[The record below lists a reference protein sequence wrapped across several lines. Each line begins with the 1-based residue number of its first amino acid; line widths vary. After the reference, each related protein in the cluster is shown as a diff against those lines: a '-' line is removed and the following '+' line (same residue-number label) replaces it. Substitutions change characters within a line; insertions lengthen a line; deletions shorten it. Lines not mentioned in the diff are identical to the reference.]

1 MPTNHTPRPKSA
13 SRMLSMWFAW
23 FIGLVMA
30 LAAPA
35 HAAVTSGIIG
45 FGTGAASGYPAVT
58 SNYNGLDFISDWSY
72 FAEVDLITGTP
83 GIVTSGDAITA
94 TALDGTAR
102 IMAVNGTDRFSLAQ
116 VRIFAYGDMT
126 SFTFTGYRSGSPA
139 PGAVVNVPRT
149 PEMTTQFVT
158 VSLGALV
165 DVDEVRVSNN
175 GATEPLNF
183 AFDDLAVDPFPPA
196 TPTATGLAPTSGLAA
211 GGASVVITGANFTN
225 VIGSSIVTA
234 VSFGGTPATGFTVDS
249 ATQITAT
256 APAGSGTVNVT
267 VTTAGG
273 TSVTA
278 AANQFTYLPA
288 PTVTSVSPN
297 FGPQA
302 GGTSVVITGTN
313 LSGATAVLFGATT
326 ASHVV
331 NSATQITAIS
341 PAGTGTV
348 DVRVTTTGGTSAISG
363 ADQFS
368 YLATPTI
375 TSIAP
380 TAGPQAGGTAVT
392 ITGTNFIGTTGV
404 NFGASAATGFTVNS
418 ATSITATA
426 PPGTGTVDIRVSNSV
441 GTSPTVAADQF
452 TYVAAPSVTSIS
464 PTAGPTGGG
473 TTVTITGTGFAAA
486 PGTGAVR
493 FGAATATYTI
503 NSNTQIT
510 ATAPAGSAG
519 TVDVTVTTVGGTSA
533 TSAADQ
539 FTYVSAPTVTSISP
553 TSGPTSGGTTVTI
566 TGTNFS
572 GTTAV
577 TFGATAATGFTVN
590 SATQIT
596 ATAPA
601 HAAGTIDV
609 RVTTVGGTSAT
620 SAADQFTYVAAP
632 TVTSVSPT
640 AGPAAGGTSVVITGT
655 NLSGATAVTFGGTA
669 ATGFTVNSAT
679 QITAT
684 APAGSPGTVDVR
696 VTTVGGTSATSAADQ
711 FTYVTAPTVTAISP
725 TAGPAGGGTT
735 VTITGTGF
743 AAAPGTGAVRFGAT
757 TATYTINS
765 NTQITATA
773 PAGAAGTVDVTV
785 TTVGGS
791 SATSAA
797 DRFTY
802 VAAPTLT
809 SISPT
814 AGPTAGGTSLTL
826 TGTNLTGATAVT
838 FGATAASGFTVNSAT
853 SITATAPA
861 GAAGTV
867 DVRVTTP
874 GGTTAT
880 SAGDQFTYVPAP
892 TVTSVSPASG
902 SSIGGTTVTLTG
914 TNFTGATAVTFG
926 GTAAT
931 GFTVNSATQITAT
944 APAGSAGTVD
954 VRVTTTGGTSAT
966 GAAGQFTYVAITVT
980 PATLA
985 GTPKV
990 GVSFSETLTA
1000 SGGATPYT
1008 FAMASGSTLPTGL
1021 SLSSAGVISG
1031 TPTAAGAFSFT
1042 VQATD
1047 SSSISGQ
1054 RTYSG
1059 SVAAATVVLT
1069 PAASTLPAA
1078 RLNTAYAGQTFTA
1091 SGGTAPYTYASSGTL
1106 PTGMTFNASTGVLS
1120 GTPTAAGSFTF
1131 TITATDS
1138 STGTGAPFTSGSTS
1152 YTLVVNSTNAD
1163 LSALALS
1170 SGTLAPGFGAGTLA
1184 YTATVPNTSSTVT
1197 VTATAADAGATI
1209 LVNGAAASTPV
1220 ALNVGSNTVSIEVT
1234 AQDGTTKKTYVV
1246 TVTRE
1251 ARQSASG
1258 SGVDLGIANS
1268 SPTCT
1273 LTAASFTSPSAVAGS
1288 LGPLPAAFTYPQA
1301 AVDFTAKQCAPS
1313 STLTVT
1319 LTFTSPVPANAQ
1331 LMKYDA
1337 TATPKWQPFT
1347 PTISGNQVSYTIVDG
1362 GLRDDDKTVNGEFVD
1377 PVILALPGAPAGAQS
1392 IPTLDR
1398 WGLLL
1403 LSLMAGAAGFMGMAR
1418 RQRTGR

>member
-1 MPTNHTPRPKSA
+1 MPTNHPPRPKSA

-35 HAAVTSGIIG
+35 HAAVDSAIIG
-45 FGTGAASGYPAVT
+45 FGSSATPGAFSDVAPD
-58 SNYNGLDFISDWSY
+58 YNGLRFTGQWSY
-72 FAEVDLITGTP
+72 FAAADLQAGTP
-83 GIVTSGDAITA
+83 GITTSGDAITSA
-94 TALDGTAR
+94 TLDGNA
-102 IMAVNGTDRFSLAQ
+102 IIKAANGTDRFSLAR
-116 VRIFAYGDMT
+116 VRIHAYGSMT
-126 SFTFTGYRSGSPA
+126 QFTLAGYRGGSPVS
-139 PGAVVNVPRT
+139 GAS
-149 PEMTTQFVT
+149 VT
-158 VSLGALV
+158 VTKTFPMTQQFIPIDLSALA
-165 DVDEVRVSNN
+165 DVDEVRVSND
-175 GATEPLNF
+175 ATVGEGGNF

-225 VIGSSIVTA
+225 VIDSPIVTA
-234 VSFGGTPATGFTVDS
+234 VSFGGTPATSFTVDS

-288 PTVTSVSPN
+288 PTVASVSPN

-326 ASHVV
+326 ASYVV
-331 NSATQITAIS
+331 NSATQITATS

-696 VTTVGGTSATSAADQ
+696 VTTTGGTSATGAADQFTYVATPTVTSISPTSGPQAGGTTVVLTGTNLGGATAVTFGATAATGFTVNSATQITATSPAGTGTVDVRITTAGGTSATSAADQ
-711 FTYVTAPTVTAISP
+711 FTYVPAPTV
-725 TAGPAGGGTT
+725 
-735 VTITGTGF
+735 
-743 AAAPGTGAVRFGAT
+743 
-757 TATYTINS
+757 
-765 NTQITATA
+765 
-773 PAGAAGTVDVTV
+773 
-785 TTVGGS
+785 
-791 SATSAA
+791 
-797 DRFTY
+797 
-802 VAAPTLT
+802 T

-814 AGPTAGGTSLTL
+814 SGPQAGGTTVTL
-826 TGTNLTGATAVT
+826 TGTNLSGATAVT
-838 FGATAASGFTVNSAT
+838 FGATAATGFTVNSAT
-853 SITATAPA
+853 QITATSPA
-861 GAAGTV
+861 GTGTV
-867 DVRVTTP
+867 DVRITTA
-874 GGTTAT
+874 GGTSAT
-880 SAGDQFTYVPAP
+880 SAADQFIYVPAP

-1008 FAMASGSTLPTGL
+1008 FAMAGGSTLPTGL
-1021 SLSSAGVISG
+1021 SLSPAGVISG

-1106 PTGMTFNASTGVLS
+1106 PTGMTFNASTGVLG

-1319 LTFTSPVPANAQ
+1319 LTFASPVPANAQ

>member
-72 FAEVDLITGTP
+72 FAEVDLTTGSP

-94 TALDGTAR
+94 TALDGKAR
-102 IMAVNGTDRFSLAQ
+102 IMAVNGTDRFGLAQ

-175 GATEPLNF
+175 GATEPFNF
-183 AFDDLAVDPFPPA
+183 AFDDLAVDVYPPA
-196 TPTATGLAPTSGLAA
+196 TPTATALSPTSGLAA
-211 GGASVVITGANFTN
+211 GGYPVTITGANFTN

-234 VSFGGTPATGFTVDS
+234 VSFGGTPATSFTVNS

-278 AANQFTYLPA
+278 TANQFTYLPA

-302 GGTSVVITGTN
+302 GGTSVTITGTD

-326 ASHVV
+326 ATSYVV
-331 NSATQITAIS
+331 NSATQITATS

-348 DVRVTTTGGTSAISG
+348 DVRVTTAGGTSAISG

-473 TTVTITGTGFAAA
+473 TTVI
-486 PGTGAVR
+486 
-493 FGAATATYTI
+493 
-503 NSNTQIT
+503 
-510 ATAPAGSAG
+510 
-519 TVDVTVTTVGGTSA
+519 
-533 TSAADQ
+533 
-539 FTYVSAPTVTSISP
+539 
-553 TSGPTSGGTTVTI
+553 
-566 TGTNFS
+566 
-572 GTTAV
+572 
-577 TFGATAATGFTVN
+577 
-590 SATQIT
+590 
-596 ATAPA
+596 
-601 HAAGTIDV
+601 
-609 RVTTVGGTSAT
+609 
-620 SAADQFTYVAAP
+620 
-632 TVTSVSPT
+632 
-640 AGPAAGGTSVVITGT
+640 
-655 NLSGATAVTFGGTA
+655 
-669 ATGFTVNSAT
+669 
-679 QITAT
+679 
-684 APAGSPGTVDVR
+684 
-696 VTTVGGTSATSAADQ
+696 
-711 FTYVTAPTVTAISP
+711 
-725 TAGPAGGGTT
+725 
-735 VTITGTGF
+735 ITGTGF

-765 NTQITATA
+765 NTQITATT
-773 PAGAAGTVDVTV
+773 PAGSAGTVDVTV
-785 TTVGGS
+785 STVGGT

-797 DRFTY
+797 DQFTY
-802 VAAPTLT
+802 VPAPTVT
-809 SISPT
+809 SISPTSGPTSGGTTVTITGTNFSGATAVTFGGTAASGFTVNSNTQITATAPAQAAGTIDVRVTTGGGTSATSAADQFTYVSAPTVTSVSPT
-814 AGPTAGGTSLTL
+814 AGPTAGGTSVVI
-826 TGTNLTGATAVT
+826 TGTNLSGATAVT
-838 FGATAASGFTVNSAT
+838 FGATAAPGFTVNSAT
-853 SITATAPA
+853 QITATAPA
-861 GAAGTV
+861 GTGTV
-867 DVRVTTP
+867 DVRITTAGGTSATSAADQFTYVPAPTVTSISPTSGP
-874 GGTTAT
+874 QAGGTTVTLTGTNLGGATAVTFGATAATGFTVNSATQITATAPAGTGTVDVRITTVGGTSAT
-880 SAGDQFTYVPAP
+880 SAADQFTYVPAP

-1008 FAMASGSTLPTGL
+1008 FAMAGGSTLPTGL
-1021 SLSSAGVISG
+1021 SLSPAGVISG

-1106 PTGMTFNASTGVLS
+1106 PTGMTLNASTGVLG

-1131 TITATDS
+1131 NITATDS

-1319 LTFTSPVPANAQ
+1319 LTFASPVPANAQ

>member
-1 MPTNHTPRPKSA
+1 M
-13 SRMLSMWFAW
+13 
-23 FIGLVMA
+23 
-30 LAAPA
+30 
-35 HAAVTSGIIG
+35 
-45 FGTGAASGYPAVT
+45 
-58 SNYNGLDFISDWSY
+58 
-72 FAEVDLITGTP
+72 
-83 GIVTSGDAITA
+83 
-94 TALDGTAR
+94 
-102 IMAVNGTDRFSLAQ
+102 
-116 VRIFAYGDMT
+116 
-126 SFTFTGYRSGSPA
+126 
-139 PGAVVNVPRT
+139 
-149 PEMTTQFVT
+149 
-158 VSLGALV
+158 
-165 DVDEVRVSNN
+165 
-175 GATEPLNF
+175 
-183 AFDDLAVDPFPPA
+183 
-196 TPTATGLAPTSGLAA
+196 
-211 GGASVVITGANFTN
+211 
-225 VIGSSIVTA
+225 
-234 VSFGGTPATGFTVDS
+234 
-249 ATQITAT
+249 
-256 APAGSGTVNVT
+256 
-267 VTTAGG
+267 
-273 TSVTA
+273 
-278 AANQFTYLPA
+278 
-288 PTVTSVSPN
+288 
-297 FGPQA
+297 
-302 GGTSVVITGTN
+302 
-313 LSGATAVLFGATT
+313 
-326 ASHVV
+326 
-331 NSATQITAIS
+331 
-341 PAGTGTV
+341 
-348 DVRVTTTGGTSAISG
+348 
-363 ADQFS
+363 
-368 YLATPTI
+368 
-375 TSIAP
+375 
-380 TAGPQAGGTAVT
+380 
-392 ITGTNFIGTTGV
+392 
-404 NFGASAATGFTVNS
+404 
-418 ATSITATA
+418 
-426 PPGTGTVDIRVSNSV
+426 
-441 GTSPTVAADQF
+441 
-452 TYVAAPSVTSIS
+452 
-464 PTAGPTGGG
+464 
-473 TTVTITGTGFAAA
+473 
-486 PGTGAVR
+486 
-493 FGAATATYTI
+493 
-503 NSNTQIT
+503 
-510 ATAPAGSAG
+510 
-519 TVDVTVTTVGGTSA
+519 
-533 TSAADQ
+533 
-539 FTYVSAPTVTSISP
+539 
-553 TSGPTSGGTTVTI
+553 
-566 TGTNFS
+566 
-572 GTTAV
+572 

-596 ATAPA
+596 ATSP
-601 HAAGTIDV
+601 AGTGTVDV
-609 RVTTVGGTSAT
+609 RITTAGGTSAT
-620 SAADQFTYVAAP
+620 SAADQFTYV
-632 TVTSVSPT
+632 
-640 AGPAAGGTSVVITGT
+640 
-655 NLSGATAVTFGGTA
+655 
-669 ATGFTVNSAT
+669 
-679 QITAT
+679 
-684 APAGSPGTVDVR
+684 
-696 VTTVGGTSATSAADQ
+696 
-711 FTYVTAPTVTAISP
+711 
-725 TAGPAGGGTT
+725 
-735 VTITGTGF
+735 
-743 AAAPGTGAVRFGAT
+743 
-757 TATYTINS
+757 
-765 NTQITATA
+765 
-773 PAGAAGTVDVTV
+773 
-785 TTVGGS
+785 
-791 SATSAA
+791 
-797 DRFTY
+797 
-802 VAAPTLT
+802 
-809 SISPT
+809 
-814 AGPTAGGTSLTL
+814 
-826 TGTNLTGATAVT
+826 
-838 FGATAASGFTVNSAT
+838 
-853 SITATAPA
+853 
-861 GAAGTV
+861 
-867 DVRVTTP
+867 
-874 GGTTAT
+874 
-880 SAGDQFTYVPAP
+880 PAP
-892 TVTSVSPASG
+892 TVTSISPASG

-1021 SLSSAGVISG
+1021 SLSPAGVISG

-1106 PTGMTFNASTGVLS
+1106 PTGMTFNASTGVLG

>member
-72 FAEVDLITGTP
+72 FAEVDLTTGSP

-94 TALDGTAR
+94 TALDGKAR
-102 IMAVNGTDRFSLAQ
+102 IMAVNGTDRFGLAQ

-175 GATEPLNF
+175 GATEPFNF
-183 AFDDLAVDPFPPA
+183 AFDDLAVDVYPPA
-196 TPTATGLAPTSGLAA
+196 TPTATALSPTSGLAA
-211 GGASVVITGANFTN
+211 GGYPVTITGANFTN

-234 VSFGGTPATGFTVDS
+234 VSFGGTPATSFTVNS

-278 AANQFTYLPA
+278 TANQFTYLPA

-302 GGTSVVITGTN
+302 GGTSVTITGTD

-326 ASHVV
+326 ATSYVV
-331 NSATQITAIS
+331 NSATQITATS

-348 DVRVTTTGGTSAISG
+348 DVRVTTAGGTSAISG

-473 TTVTITGTGFAAA
+473 TTVI
-486 PGTGAVR
+486 
-493 FGAATATYTI
+493 
-503 NSNTQIT
+503 
-510 ATAPAGSAG
+510 
-519 TVDVTVTTVGGTSA
+519 
-533 TSAADQ
+533 
-539 FTYVSAPTVTSISP
+539 
-553 TSGPTSGGTTVTI
+553 
-566 TGTNFS
+566 
-572 GTTAV
+572 
-577 TFGATAATGFTVN
+577 
-590 SATQIT
+590 
-596 ATAPA
+596 
-601 HAAGTIDV
+601 
-609 RVTTVGGTSAT
+609 
-620 SAADQFTYVAAP
+620 
-632 TVTSVSPT
+632 
-640 AGPAAGGTSVVITGT
+640 
-655 NLSGATAVTFGGTA
+655 
-669 ATGFTVNSAT
+669 
-679 QITAT
+679 
-684 APAGSPGTVDVR
+684 
-696 VTTVGGTSATSAADQ
+696 
-711 FTYVTAPTVTAISP
+711 
-725 TAGPAGGGTT
+725 
-735 VTITGTGF
+735 ITGTGF

-765 NTQITATA
+765 NTQITATT
-773 PAGAAGTVDVTV
+773 PAGSAGTVDVTV
-785 TTVGGS
+785 STVGGT

-797 DRFTY
+797 DQFTY
-802 VAAPTLT
+802 VPAPTVT
-809 SISPT
+809 SISPTSGPTSGGTTVTITGTNFSGATAVTFGGTAASGFTVNSNTQITATAPAQAAGTIDVRVTTGGGTSATSAADQFTYVSAPTVTSVSPT
-814 AGPTAGGTSLTL
+814 AGPTAGGTSVVI
-826 TGTNLTGATAVT
+826 TGTNLSGATAVT
-838 FGATAASGFTVNSAT
+838 FGATAAPGFTVNSAT
-853 SITATAPA
+853 QITATAPA
-861 GAAGTV
+861 GSPGTV
-867 DVRVTTP
+867 DVRVTTTGGTSATGAADQFTYVP
-874 GGTTAT
+874 APTVTSISPTSGPQAGGTTVTLTGTNLGGATAVTFGATAATGFTVNSATQITATAPAGTGTVDVRITTVGGTSAT
-880 SAGDQFTYVPAP
+880 SAADQFTYVPAP

-1008 FAMASGSTLPTGL
+1008 FAMAGGSTLPTGL
-1021 SLSSAGVISG
+1021 SLSPAGVISG

-1106 PTGMTFNASTGVLS
+1106 PTGMTLNASTGVLG

-1131 TITATDS
+1131 NITATDS

-1319 LTFTSPVPANAQ
+1319 LTFASPVPANAQ

>member
-72 FAEVDLITGTP
+72 FAEVDLTTGSP

-94 TALDGTAR
+94 TALDGKAR

-165 DVDEVRVSNN
+165 DVDEVRVSND
-175 GATEPLNF
+175 GATEPFNF
-183 AFDDLAVDPFPPA
+183 AFDDLAVDVYPPA
-196 TPTATGLAPTSGLAA
+196 APTATALSPTSGLAA
-211 GGASVVITGANFTN
+211 GGYPVTITGANFTN

-234 VSFGGTPATGFTVDS
+234 VSFGGTPATSFTVNS

-278 AANQFTYLPA
+278 TANQFTYLPA

-302 GGTSVVITGTN
+302 GGTSVTITGTD

-326 ASHVV
+326 ATSYVV

-348 DVRVTTTGGTSAISG
+348 DVRVTTVGGTSAISG

-375 TSIAP
+375 TSISH
-380 TAGPQAGGTAVT
+380 TAGPQAGGTAVN

-441 GTSPTVAADQF
+441 GTSPAVAADQF

-473 TTVTITGTGFAAA
+473 TTVI
-486 PGTGAVR
+486 
-493 FGAATATYTI
+493 
-503 NSNTQIT
+503 
-510 ATAPAGSAG
+510 
-519 TVDVTVTTVGGTSA
+519 
-533 TSAADQ
+533 
-539 FTYVSAPTVTSISP
+539 
-553 TSGPTSGGTTVTI
+553 
-566 TGTNFS
+566 
-572 GTTAV
+572 
-577 TFGATAATGFTVN
+577 
-590 SATQIT
+590 
-596 ATAPA
+596 
-601 HAAGTIDV
+601 
-609 RVTTVGGTSAT
+609 
-620 SAADQFTYVAAP
+620 
-632 TVTSVSPT
+632 
-640 AGPAAGGTSVVITGT
+640 
-655 NLSGATAVTFGGTA
+655 
-669 ATGFTVNSAT
+669 
-679 QITAT
+679 
-684 APAGSPGTVDVR
+684 
-696 VTTVGGTSATSAADQ
+696 
-711 FTYVTAPTVTAISP
+711 
-725 TAGPAGGGTT
+725 
-735 VTITGTGF
+735 ITGTGF

-765 NTQITATA
+765 NTQITATT
-773 PAGAAGTVDVTV
+773 PAGSAGTVDVTV
-785 TTVGGS
+785 STVGGT

-797 DRFTY
+797 DQFTY
-802 VAAPTLT
+802 VPAPTVT
-809 SISPT
+809 SISPTSGPTSGGTTVTITGTNFSGATAVTFGGTAASGFTVNSNTQITATAPAQAAGTIDVRVTTGGGTSATSAADQFTYVSAPTVTSVSPT
-814 AGPTAGGTSLTL
+814 AGPTAGGTSVVI
-826 TGTNLTGATAVT
+826 TGTNLSGATAVT
-838 FGATAASGFTVNSAT
+838 FGATAATGFTVNSAT
-853 SITATAPA
+853 QITATAPA
-861 GAAGTV
+861 GSPGTV
-867 DVRVTTP
+867 DVRVTTTGGTSATGAADQFTYVSAP
-874 GGTTAT
+874 TVTSVSPTAGPTAGGTSVVITGTNLSGATAVTFGATAATGFTVNSATQITATAPAGTGTVDVRITTAGGTSATSAADQFTYVPAPTVTSISPTSGPQAGGTTVTLTGTNLSGATAVTFGATAATGFTVNSATQITATAPAGTGTVDVRITTAGGTSAT
-880 SAGDQFTYVPAP
+880 SAADQFTYVPAP

-902 SSIGGTTVTLTG
+902 SSIGGTTITLTG

-990 GVSFSETLTA
+990 GVSFNETLTA

-1021 SLSSAGVISG
+1021 SLSPAGVISG

-1047 SSSISGQ
+1047 NSSISGQ

-1059 SVAAATVVLT
+1059 SVTAATVVLT

-1184 YTATVPNTSSTVT
+1184 YTATVPNSSSTVT

-1251 ARQSASG
+1251 AKQSASG

-1273 LTAASFTSPSAVAGS
+1273 LTAANFTSPSAVAGS
-1288 LGPLPAAFTYPQA
+1288 LGPLPAAFAYPQA

-1377 PVILALPGAPAGAQS
+1377 PVILAVPAPPSAQS

>member
-35 HAAVTSGIIG
+35 HAAVDPGIID
-45 FGTGAASGYPAVT
+45 FGSSAAPGAFSDVAPD
-58 SNYNGLDFISDWSY
+58 YNGLRFTGQWSY
-72 FAEVDLITGTP
+72 FAEVDLQTGSP
-83 GIVTSGDAITA
+83 GITTSGDAITSA
-94 TALDGTAR
+94 TLDGNA
-102 IMAVNGTDRFSLAQ
+102 IIKAANGTDRFSLAR
-116 VRIFAYGDMT
+116 VRIHAYGSMT
-126 SFTFTGYRSGSPA
+126 QFTLAGYRGGSPVS
-139 PGAVVNVPRT
+139 GASVTVT
-149 PEMTTQFVT
+149 KTSSMTEQFVPIDL
-158 VSLGALV
+158 SALA

-175 GATEPLNF
+175 ATVGEGGNF

-196 TPTATGLAPTSGLAA
+196 APTATALSPTSGLAA
-211 GGASVVITGANFTN
+211 GGYPVTIIGTNFTN
-225 VIGSSIVTA
+225 VIDSSIVTA
-234 VSFGGTPATGFTVDS
+234 VSFGGTPATSFTVDS

-288 PTVTSVSPN
+288 PTVASVSPN

-302 GGTSVVITGTN
+302 GGTSVVITGAN

-326 ASHVV
+326 ASYVV

-348 DVRVTTTGGTSAISG
+348 DVRVTTAGGTSAISG

-380 TAGPQAGGTAVT
+380 TAGPQTGGTAVT

-473 TTVTITGTGFAAA
+473 TTVIITGTGFAAA

-493 FGAATATYTI
+493 FGATTATYTI

-539 FTYVSAPTVTSISP
+539 FTYVPAPTVTSISP
-553 TSGPTSGGTTVTI
+553 TAGPTAGGTSVVI

-601 HAAGTIDV
+601 HAAGTVDV
-609 RVTTVGGTSAT
+609 RITTVGGTSAT

-655 NLSGATAVTFGGTA
+655 NLSGATAVTFGATA

-696 VTTVGGTSATSAADQ
+696 VTTTGGTSATGAADQ
-711 FTYVTAPTVTAISP
+711 FTYVATPTV
-725 TAGPAGGGTT
+725 
-735 VTITGTGF
+735 
-743 AAAPGTGAVRFGAT
+743 
-757 TATYTINS
+757 
-765 NTQITATA
+765 
-773 PAGAAGTVDVTV
+773 
-785 TTVGGS
+785 
-791 SATSAA
+791 
-797 DRFTY
+797 
-802 VAAPTLT
+802 T

-814 AGPTAGGTSLTL
+814 SGPQAGGTTVTL
-826 TGTNLTGATAVT
+826 TGTNLGGATAVT
-838 FGATAASGFTVNSAT
+838 FGATAATGFTVNSAT
-853 SITATAPA
+853 QITATAPA
-861 GAAGTV
+861 GTGTV
-867 DVRVTTP
+867 DVRITTAGGTSTTSAADQFTYVPAPTVTSISPTSGP
-874 GGTTAT
+874 QAGGTTVTLTGTNLSGATAVTFGATAATGFTVNSATQITATAPAGTGTVDVRITTVGGTSAT
-880 SAGDQFTYVPAP
+880 SAADQFTYVPAP

-1021 SLSSAGVISG
+1021 SLSPAGVISG

-1047 SSSISGQ
+1047 NSSISGQ

-1059 SVAAATVVLT
+1059 SVTAATVVLT

-1106 PTGMTFNASTGVLS
+1106 PTGMTFNASTGVLG

-1319 LTFTSPVPANAQ
+1319 LTFASPVPANAQ

>member
-1 MPTNHTPRPKSA
+1 
-13 SRMLSMWFAW
+13 
-23 FIGLVMA
+23 MA

-45 FGTGAASGYPAVT
+45 FGTGAAPCAFRDVAAD
-58 SNYNGLDFISDWSY
+58 YNGLRFTGQWSY
-72 FAEVDLITGTP
+72 FAAVDLQAGTP
-83 GIVTSGDAITA
+83 GIITSGDAITS
-94 TALDGTAR
+94 TTLDGNA
-102 IMAVNGTDRFSLAQ
+102 IIKAANGTDRFSLAQ
-116 VRIFAYGDMT
+116 VRIHAYGSMT
-126 SFTFTGYRSGSPA
+126 QFTLTGYRGGSPVS
-139 PGAVVNVPRT
+139 GAIVTVTKTSP
-149 PEMTTQFVT
+149 MTQQFVPIDL
-158 VSLGALV
+158 SALA

-175 GATEPLNF
+175 ATVGEGGNF

-196 TPTATGLAPTSGLAA
+196 APTATALSPTSGLAA
-211 GGASVVITGANFTN
+211 GGYPVTITGANFTN

-234 VSFGGTPATGFTVDS
+234 VSFGGTPATSFTVNS

-267 VTTAGG
+267 ITTAGG

-278 AANQFTYLPA
+278 TANQFTYLPA

-302 GGTSVVITGTN
+302 GGTSVTITGTD
-313 LSGATAVLFGATT
+313 LSGATAVLFGGTT
-326 ASHVV
+326 ATSYVV
-331 NSATQITAIS
+331 NSATQITATS
-341 PAGTGTV
+341 PAGTGPV
-348 DVRVTTTGGTSAISG
+348 DVRVTTAGGTSAISG

-375 TSIAP
+375 TSISP

-441 GTSPTVAADQF
+441 GTSPAVAADQF

-493 FGAATATYTI
+493 FGATTATYTI

-539 FTYVSAPTVTSISP
+539 FTYVPAPTVTSISP
-553 TSGPTSGGTTVTI
+553 TSGPQAGGTTVTL
-566 TGTNFS
+566 TGTNLS
-572 GTTAV
+572 GATAV

-601 HAAGTIDV
+601 GTGTVDV
-609 RVTTVGGTSAT
+609 RITTVGGTSAT
-620 SAADQFTYVAAP
+620 SAA
-632 TVTSVSPT
+632 
-640 AGPAAGGTSVVITGT
+640 
-655 NLSGATAVTFGGTA
+655 
-669 ATGFTVNSAT
+669 
-679 QITAT
+679 
-684 APAGSPGTVDVR
+684 
-696 VTTVGGTSATSAADQ
+696 
-711 FTYVTAPTVTAISP
+711 
-725 TAGPAGGGTT
+725 
-735 VTITGTGF
+735 
-743 AAAPGTGAVRFGAT
+743 
-757 TATYTINS
+757 
-765 NTQITATA
+765 
-773 PAGAAGTVDVTV
+773 
-785 TTVGGS
+785 
-791 SATSAA
+791 
-797 DRFTY
+797 
-802 VAAPTLT
+802 
-809 SISPT
+809 
-814 AGPTAGGTSLTL
+814 
-826 TGTNLTGATAVT
+826 
-838 FGATAASGFTVNSAT
+838 
-853 SITATAPA
+853 
-861 GAAGTV
+861 
-867 DVRVTTP
+867 
-874 GGTTAT
+874 
-880 SAGDQFTYVPAP
+880 DQFTYVPAP

-990 GVSFSETLTA
+990 GVSFNETLTA

-1021 SLSSAGVISG
+1021 SLSPAGVISG

-1047 SSSISGQ
+1047 NSSISGQ

-1059 SVAAATVVLT
+1059 SVTAATVVLT

-1184 YTATVPNTSSTVT
+1184 YTATVPNSSSTVT

-1273 LTAASFTSPSAVAGS
+1273 LTAANFTSPSAVAGS
-1288 LGPLPAAFTYPQA
+1288 LGPLPAAFAYPQA

-1377 PVILALPGAPAGAQS
+1377 PVILAVPAPPSAQS

>member
-1 MPTNHTPRPKSA
+1 M
-13 SRMLSMWFAW
+13 
-23 FIGLVMA
+23 
-30 LAAPA
+30 
-35 HAAVTSGIIG
+35 
-45 FGTGAASGYPAVT
+45 
-58 SNYNGLDFISDWSY
+58 
-72 FAEVDLITGTP
+72 
-83 GIVTSGDAITA
+83 
-94 TALDGTAR
+94 
-102 IMAVNGTDRFSLAQ
+102 
-116 VRIFAYGDMT
+116 
-126 SFTFTGYRSGSPA
+126 
-139 PGAVVNVPRT
+139 
-149 PEMTTQFVT
+149 
-158 VSLGALV
+158 
-165 DVDEVRVSNN
+165 
-175 GATEPLNF
+175 
-183 AFDDLAVDPFPPA
+183 
-196 TPTATGLAPTSGLAA
+196 
-211 GGASVVITGANFTN
+211 
-225 VIGSSIVTA
+225 
-234 VSFGGTPATGFTVDS
+234 
-249 ATQITAT
+249 
-256 APAGSGTVNVT
+256 
-267 VTTAGG
+267 
-273 TSVTA
+273 
-278 AANQFTYLPA
+278 
-288 PTVTSVSPN
+288 
-297 FGPQA
+297 
-302 GGTSVVITGTN
+302 VITGTN
-313 LSGATAVLFGATT
+313 LSGA
-326 ASHVV
+326 
-331 NSATQITAIS
+331 
-341 PAGTGTV
+341 
-348 DVRVTTTGGTSAISG
+348 
-363 ADQFS
+363 
-368 YLATPTI
+368 
-375 TSIAP
+375 
-380 TAGPQAGGTAVT
+380 
-392 ITGTNFIGTTGV
+392 
-404 NFGASAATGFTVNS
+404 
-418 ATSITATA
+418 
-426 PPGTGTVDIRVSNSV
+426 
-441 GTSPTVAADQF
+441 
-452 TYVAAPSVTSIS
+452 
-464 PTAGPTGGG
+464 
-473 TTVTITGTGFAAA
+473 
-486 PGTGAVR
+486 
-493 FGAATATYTI
+493 
-503 NSNTQIT
+503 
-510 ATAPAGSAG
+510 
-519 TVDVTVTTVGGTSA
+519 
-533 TSAADQ
+533 
-539 FTYVSAPTVTSISP
+539 
-553 TSGPTSGGTTVTI
+553 
-566 TGTNFS
+566 
-572 GTTAV
+572 TAV

-601 HAAGTIDV
+601 GTGTVDV
-609 RVTTVGGTSAT
+609 RITTVGGTSAT
-620 SAADQFTYVAAP
+620 SAA
-632 TVTSVSPT
+632 
-640 AGPAAGGTSVVITGT
+640 
-655 NLSGATAVTFGGTA
+655 
-669 ATGFTVNSAT
+669 
-679 QITAT
+679 
-684 APAGSPGTVDVR
+684 
-696 VTTVGGTSATSAADQ
+696 
-711 FTYVTAPTVTAISP
+711 
-725 TAGPAGGGTT
+725 
-735 VTITGTGF
+735 
-743 AAAPGTGAVRFGAT
+743 
-757 TATYTINS
+757 
-765 NTQITATA
+765 
-773 PAGAAGTVDVTV
+773 
-785 TTVGGS
+785 
-791 SATSAA
+791 
-797 DRFTY
+797 
-802 VAAPTLT
+802 
-809 SISPT
+809 
-814 AGPTAGGTSLTL
+814 
-826 TGTNLTGATAVT
+826 
-838 FGATAASGFTVNSAT
+838 
-853 SITATAPA
+853 
-861 GAAGTV
+861 
-867 DVRVTTP
+867 
-874 GGTTAT
+874 
-880 SAGDQFTYVPAP
+880 DQFTYVPAP

-990 GVSFSETLTA
+990 GVSFNETLTA

-1021 SLSSAGVISG
+1021 SLSPAGVISG

-1047 SSSISGQ
+1047 NSSISGQ

-1059 SVAAATVVLT
+1059 SVTAATVVLT

-1184 YTATVPNTSSTVT
+1184 YTATVPNSSSTVT

-1273 LTAASFTSPSAVAGS
+1273 LTAANFTSPSAVAGS
-1288 LGPLPAAFTYPQA
+1288 LGPLPAAFAYPQA

-1377 PVILALPGAPAGAQS
+1377 PVILAVPAPPSAQS

>member
-72 FAEVDLITGTP
+72 FAEVDLTTGSP

-94 TALDGTAR
+94 TALDGKAR
-102 IMAVNGTDRFSLAQ
+102 IMAVNGTDRFGLAQ

-175 GATEPLNF
+175 GATEPFNF
-183 AFDDLAVDPFPPA
+183 AFDDLAVDVYPPA
-196 TPTATGLAPTSGLAA
+196 TPTATALSPTSGLAA
-211 GGASVVITGANFTN
+211 GGYPVTITGANFTN

-234 VSFGGTPATGFTVDS
+234 VSFGGTPATSFTVNS

-278 AANQFTYLPA
+278 TANQFTYLPA

-302 GGTSVVITGTN
+302 GGTSVTITGTD

-326 ASHVV
+326 ATSYVV
-331 NSATQITAIS
+331 NSATQITATS

-348 DVRVTTTGGTSAISG
+348 DVRVTTAGGTSAISG

-473 TTVTITGTGFAAA
+473 TTVI
-486 PGTGAVR
+486 
-493 FGAATATYTI
+493 
-503 NSNTQIT
+503 
-510 ATAPAGSAG
+510 
-519 TVDVTVTTVGGTSA
+519 
-533 TSAADQ
+533 
-539 FTYVSAPTVTSISP
+539 
-553 TSGPTSGGTTVTI
+553 
-566 TGTNFS
+566 
-572 GTTAV
+572 
-577 TFGATAATGFTVN
+577 
-590 SATQIT
+590 
-596 ATAPA
+596 
-601 HAAGTIDV
+601 
-609 RVTTVGGTSAT
+609 
-620 SAADQFTYVAAP
+620 
-632 TVTSVSPT
+632 
-640 AGPAAGGTSVVITGT
+640 
-655 NLSGATAVTFGGTA
+655 
-669 ATGFTVNSAT
+669 
-679 QITAT
+679 
-684 APAGSPGTVDVR
+684 
-696 VTTVGGTSATSAADQ
+696 
-711 FTYVTAPTVTAISP
+711 
-725 TAGPAGGGTT
+725 
-735 VTITGTGF
+735 ITGTGF

-765 NTQITATA
+765 NTQITATT
-773 PAGAAGTVDVTV
+773 PAGSAGTVDVTV
-785 TTVGGS
+785 STVGGT

-797 DRFTY
+797 
-802 VAAPTLT
+802 
-809 SISPT
+809 
-814 AGPTAGGTSLTL
+814 
-826 TGTNLTGATAVT
+826 
-838 FGATAASGFTVNSAT
+838 
-853 SITATAPA
+853 
-861 GAAGTV
+861 
-867 DVRVTTP
+867 
-874 GGTTAT
+874 
-880 SAGDQFTYVPAP
+880 DQFTYVPAP
-892 TVTSVSPASG
+892 TVTSISPTSGPTSGGTTVTITGTNFSGATAVTFGGTAASGFTVNSNTQITATAPAQAAGTIDVRVTTGGGTSATSAADQFTYVSAPTVTSVSPTAGPTAGGTSVVITGTNLSG
-902 SSIGGTTVTLTG
+902 ATAVTFGATAAPGFTVNSATQITATAPAGTGTVDVRITTVGGTSATSAADQFTYVPAPTVTSISPTSGPQAGGTTVTLTG
-914 TNFTGATAVTFG
+914 TNLGGATAVTFG
-926 GTAAT
+926 ATAAT

-1008 FAMASGSTLPTGL
+1008 FAMAGGSTLPTGL
-1021 SLSSAGVISG
+1021 SLSPAGVISG

-1106 PTGMTFNASTGVLS
+1106 PTGMTLNASTGVLG

-1131 TITATDS
+1131 NITATDS

-1319 LTFTSPVPANAQ
+1319 LTFASPVPANAQ

>member
-72 FAEVDLITGTP
+72 FAEVDLTTGSP

-94 TALDGTAR
+94 TALDGKAR

-139 PGAVVNVPRT
+139 PSAVVNVPRT

-175 GATEPLNF
+175 GATEPFNF
-183 AFDDLAVDPFPPA
+183 AFDDLAVDVYPPA
-196 TPTATGLAPTSGLAA
+196 TPTATALSPASGLAA
-211 GGASVVITGANFTN
+211 GGYPVTITGANFTN

-234 VSFGGTPATGFTVDS
+234 VSFGGAPATSFTVDS

-278 AANQFTYLPA
+278 TANQFTYLPA

-302 GGTSVVITGTN
+302 GGTSVTITGTD

-326 ASHVV
+326 ATSYVV

-341 PAGTGTV
+341 PAGTGQV
-348 DVRVTTTGGTSAISG
+348 DVRVTTAGGTSAISG

-375 TSIAP
+375 TSISP
-380 TAGPQAGGTAVT
+380 TAGPQAGGTAVN

-441 GTSPTVAADQF
+441 GTSPAVAADQF

-473 TTVTITGTGFAAA
+473 TTVIITGTGFAAA

-493 FGAATATYTI
+493 FGATTATYTI

-510 ATAPAGSAG
+510 ATTPAGSAG
-519 TVDVTVTTVGGTSA
+519 TVDVTVSTVGGTSA

-539 FTYVSAPTVTSISP
+539 FTYVPAPTVTSISP

-572 GTTAV
+572 GATAV
-577 TFGATAATGFTVN
+577 TFGGTAASGFTVN
-590 SATQIT
+590 SNTQIT

-601 HAAGTIDV
+601 QAAGTIDV
-609 RVTTVGGTSAT
+609 RVTTGGGTSAT
-620 SAADQFTYVAAP
+620 SAADQFTYVATP

-640 AGPAAGGTSVVITGT
+640 AGPTAGGTSVVITGT

-696 VTTVGGTSATSAADQ
+696 VTTTGGTSATGAADQFTYVATPTVTSISPTSGPQAGGTTVVLTGTNLGGATAVTFGATAATGFTVNSATQITATSPAGTGTVDVRITTAGGTSATSAADQ
-711 FTYVTAPTVTAISP
+711 FTYVPAPTV
-725 TAGPAGGGTT
+725 
-735 VTITGTGF
+735 
-743 AAAPGTGAVRFGAT
+743 
-757 TATYTINS
+757 
-765 NTQITATA
+765 
-773 PAGAAGTVDVTV
+773 
-785 TTVGGS
+785 
-791 SATSAA
+791 
-797 DRFTY
+797 
-802 VAAPTLT
+802 T

-814 AGPTAGGTSLTL
+814 SGPQAGGTTVTL
-826 TGTNLTGATAVT
+826 TGTNLGGATAVT
-838 FGATAASGFTVNSAT
+838 FGATAATGFTVNSAT
-853 SITATAPA
+853 QITATAPA
-861 GAAGTV
+861 GTGTV
-867 DVRVTTP
+867 DVRITTA
-874 GGTTAT
+874 GGTSAT
-880 SAGDQFTYVPAP
+880 SAADQFTYVPAP

-902 SSIGGTTVTLTG
+902 SSIGGATVTLTG

-990 GVSFSETLTA
+990 GVSFNETLTA

-1021 SLSSAGVISG
+1021 SLSPAGVISG

-1047 SSSISGQ
+1047 NSSISGQ

-1059 SVAAATVVLT
+1059 SVTAATVVLT

-1184 YTATVPNTSSTVT
+1184 YTATVPNSSSTVT

-1273 LTAASFTSPSAVAGS
+1273 LTAANFTSPSAVAGS
-1288 LGPLPAAFTYPQA
+1288 LGPLPAAFAYPQA

-1377 PVILALPGAPAGAQS
+1377 PVILAVPAPPSAQS

>member
-1 MPTNHTPRPKSA
+1 MPTCHTSRSKSV
-13 SRMLSMWFAW
+13 SRMLSMWFAL
-23 FIGLVMA
+23 FIGLAMA

-45 FGTGAASGYPAVT
+45 FGSGAAPGAFQDVASD
-58 SNYNGLDFISDWSY
+58 YNGLRFTGQWSY
-72 FAEVDLITGTP
+72 FAELDLRAGTP
-83 GIVTSGDAITA
+83 GITTSGDAITS
-94 TALDGTAR
+94 TTLDGNA
-102 IMAVNGTDRFSLAQ
+102 IIKAANGTDRFSLAR
-116 VRIFAYGDMT
+116 VSIHAYGSM
-126 SFTFTGYRSGSPA
+126 SQFTFTGYRGGSPVS
-139 PGAVVNVPRT
+139 GASLIVTKTLP
-149 PEMTTQFVT
+149 MTKQFVPIDL
-158 VSLGALV
+158 SALA

-175 GATEPLNF
+175 ATLNEGGNF

-196 TPTATGLAPTSGLAA
+196 APTATSLSPTSGLAA
-211 GGASVVITGANFTN
+211 GGYSVTITGANFTN

-234 VSFGGTPATGFTVDS
+234 VSFGGAPATSFTVNS
-249 ATQITAT
+249 STQITAI

-278 AANQFTYLPA
+278 AANQFTYIPA
-288 PTVTSVSPN
+288 PTVTSISPN

-302 GGTSVVITGTN
+302 GGTSVTITGTN
-313 LSGATAVLFGATT
+313 LSGATAVTFGGTPATGYT
-326 ASHVV
+326 VD
-331 NSATQITAIS
+331 SATQITATS
-341 PAGTGTV
+341 PAGTGPV
-348 DVRVTTTGGTSAISG
+348 DVRVTTAGGTSAISG
-363 ADQFS
+363 VDQFS

-404 NFGASAATGFTVNS
+404 NFGVSAATGFTVDS

-426 PPGTGTVDIRVSNSV
+426 PPGTGTVDIRVSNTV
-441 GTSPTVAADQF
+441 GTSPAVGADQF

-473 TTVTITGTGFAAA
+473 TTVTITGTGFSAAL
-486 PGTGAVR
+486 PTGAVR
-493 FGAATATYTI
+493 FGGTIATYTI

-539 FTYVSAPTVTSISP
+539 FTYVAAPTVTSISP
-553 TSGPTSGGTTVTI
+553 TAGPTAGGATVTITGTNLSGATAVTFGGTAASGVTVNSATQITATAPAQAAGTVDVRVTTMGGTSATSVADQFTYVAMPTVTSVSPTAGPSAGGTSVVI

-577 TFGATAATGFTVN
+577 TFGGTAAAGYTVNSATQITANAPAGTGTVDVRITTVGGTSATSTADQFTYVAAPTVTSISPSSGPQTGGTTVTLTGTNLGGATAVTFGSTAATGFTVN

-596 ATAPA
+596 ATSP
-601 HAAGTIDV
+601 AGTGTVDV
-609 RVTTVGGTSAT
+609 RVTTVGGTSASST
-620 SAADQFTYVAAP
+620 ADQFTYVAAP
-632 TVTSVSPT
+632 TVASISPSS
-640 AGPAAGGTSVVITGT
+640 GPQTGGTTVTLTGT
-655 NLSGATAVTFGGTA
+655 NLGGATAVTFGGTA

-684 APAGSPGTVDVR
+684 SPAGTGTVDVR

-711 FTYVTAPTVTAISP
+711 Y
-725 TAGPAGGGTT
+725 
-735 VTITGTGF
+735 
-743 AAAPGTGAVRFGAT
+743 
-757 TATYTINS
+757 
-765 NTQITATA
+765 
-773 PAGAAGTVDVTV
+773 
-785 TTVGGS
+785 
-791 SATSAA
+791 
-797 DRFTY
+797 
-802 VAAPTLT
+802 
-809 SISPT
+809 
-814 AGPTAGGTSLTL
+814 
-826 TGTNLTGATAVT
+826 
-838 FGATAASGFTVNSAT
+838 
-853 SITATAPA
+853 
-861 GAAGTV
+861 
-867 DVRVTTP
+867 
-874 GGTTAT
+874 
-880 SAGDQFTYVPAP
+880 TYVPAP
-892 TVTSVSPASG
+892 TVTAVSPASG
-902 SSIGGTTVTLTG
+902 SSLGGSTVTLTG

-926 GTAAT
+926 STAAT
-931 GFTVNSATQITAT
+931 GFTVNSATQITAI
-944 APAGSAGTVD
+944 APAGSAGTVN
-954 VRVTTTGGTSAT
+954 VRVTTAGGTSAT
-966 GAAGQFTYVAITVT
+966 GAADQFTYVAITVT

-1008 FAMASGSTLPTGL
+1008 FAMAGGSTLPAGL

-1031 TPTAAGAFSFT
+1031 TPTAAGPFSFT

-1047 SSSISGQ
+1047 NSSISGQ
-1054 RTYSG
+1054 RAYSG
-1059 SVAAATVVLT
+1059 SVAAAAVVLT

-1106 PTGMTFNASTGVLS
+1106 PTGMTFNASTGVLG

-1138 STGTGAPFTSGSTS
+1138 STGTGAPFTSGNTS

-1184 YTATVPNTSSTVT
+1184 YTATVPNASSTIT
-1197 VTATAADAGATI
+1197 VTATAADSGATI
-1209 LVNGAAASTPV
+1209 LVNGAAATTPV

-1251 ARQSASG
+1251 AKQSASG

-1273 LTAASFTSPSAVAGS
+1273 LTAANFISPSAVAGS

-1377 PVILALPGAPAGAQS
+1377 PVILAVPAPPSAQS

>member
-72 FAEVDLITGTP
+72 FAEVDLTTGSP

-94 TALDGTAR
+94 TALDGKAR

-165 DVDEVRVSNN
+165 DVDEVRVSND
-175 GATEPLNF
+175 GATEPFNF
-183 AFDDLAVDPFPPA
+183 AFDDLAVDVYPPA
-196 TPTATGLAPTSGLAA
+196 APTATALSPTSGLAA
-211 GGASVVITGANFTN
+211 GGYPVTITGANFTN

-234 VSFGGTPATGFTVDS
+234 VSFGGTPATSFTVNS

-278 AANQFTYLPA
+278 TANQFTYLPA

-302 GGTSVVITGTN
+302 GGTSVTITGTD

-326 ASHVV
+326 ATSYVV

-348 DVRVTTTGGTSAISG
+348 DVRVTTVGGTSAISG

-375 TSIAP
+375 TSISH
-380 TAGPQAGGTAVT
+380 TAGPQAGGTAVN

-441 GTSPTVAADQF
+441 GTSPAVAADQF

-473 TTVTITGTGFAAA
+473 TTVI
-486 PGTGAVR
+486 
-493 FGAATATYTI
+493 
-503 NSNTQIT
+503 
-510 ATAPAGSAG
+510 
-519 TVDVTVTTVGGTSA
+519 
-533 TSAADQ
+533 
-539 FTYVSAPTVTSISP
+539 
-553 TSGPTSGGTTVTI
+553 
-566 TGTNFS
+566 
-572 GTTAV
+572 
-577 TFGATAATGFTVN
+577 
-590 SATQIT
+590 
-596 ATAPA
+596 
-601 HAAGTIDV
+601 
-609 RVTTVGGTSAT
+609 
-620 SAADQFTYVAAP
+620 
-632 TVTSVSPT
+632 
-640 AGPAAGGTSVVITGT
+640 
-655 NLSGATAVTFGGTA
+655 
-669 ATGFTVNSAT
+669 
-679 QITAT
+679 
-684 APAGSPGTVDVR
+684 
-696 VTTVGGTSATSAADQ
+696 
-711 FTYVTAPTVTAISP
+711 
-725 TAGPAGGGTT
+725 
-735 VTITGTGF
+735 ITGTGF

-765 NTQITATA
+765 NTQITATT
-773 PAGAAGTVDVTV
+773 PAGSAGTVDVTV
-785 TTVGGS
+785 STVGGT

-797 DRFTY
+797 DQFTY
-802 VAAPTLT
+802 VPAPTVT
-809 SISPT
+809 SISPTSGPTSGGTTVTITGTNFSGATAVTFGGTAASGFTVNSNTQITATAPAQAAGTIDVRVTTGGGTSATSAADQFTYVSAPTVTSVSPT
-814 AGPTAGGTSLTL
+814 AGPTAGGTSVVI
-826 TGTNLTGATAVT
+826 TGTNLSGATAVT
-838 FGATAASGFTVNSAT
+838 FGATAATGFTVNSAT
-853 SITATAPA
+853 QITATAPA
-861 GAAGTV
+861 GSPGTV
-867 DVRVTTP
+867 DVRVTTTGGTSATGAADQFTYVSAP
-874 GGTTAT
+874 TVTSVSPTAGPTAGGTSVVITGTNLSGATAVTFGATAATGFTVNSATQITATAPAGTGTVDVRITTAGGTSATSAADQFTYVPAPTVTSISPTSGPQAGGTTVTLTGTNLSGATAVTFGATAATGFTVNSATQITATAPAGTGTVDVRITTAGGTSAT
-880 SAGDQFTYVPAP
+880 SAADQFTYVPAP

-902 SSIGGTTVTLTG
+902 SSIGGTTITLTG

-926 GTAAT
+926 ATAAT

-990 GVSFSETLTA
+990 GVSFNETLTA

-1021 SLSSAGVISG
+1021 SLSPAGVISG

-1047 SSSISGQ
+1047 NSSISGQ

-1059 SVAAATVVLT
+1059 SVTAATVVLT

-1184 YTATVPNTSSTVT
+1184 YTATVPNSSSTVT

-1251 ARQSASG
+1251 AKQSASG

-1273 LTAASFTSPSAVAGS
+1273 LTAANFTSPSAVAGS
-1288 LGPLPAAFTYPQA
+1288 LGPLPAAFAYPQA

-1377 PVILALPGAPAGAQS
+1377 PVILAVPAPPSAQS

>member
-1 MPTNHTPRPKSA
+1 MPTCHTSRSKSV
-13 SRMLSMWFAW
+13 SRMLSMWFAL
-23 FIGLVMA
+23 FIGLAMA

-45 FGTGAASGYPAVT
+45 FGSGAAPGAFQDVASD
-58 SNYNGLDFISDWSY
+58 YNGLRFTGQWSY
-72 FAEVDLITGTP
+72 FAELDLRAGTP
-83 GIVTSGDAITA
+83 GITTSGDAITS
-94 TALDGTAR
+94 TTLDGNA
-102 IMAVNGTDRFSLAQ
+102 IIKAANGTDRFSLAR
-116 VRIFAYGDMT
+116 VSIHAYGSM
-126 SFTFTGYRSGSPA
+126 SQFTFTGYRGGSPVS
-139 PGAVVNVPRT
+139 GASLIVTKTLP
-149 PEMTTQFVT
+149 MTKQFVPIDL
-158 VSLGALV
+158 SALA

-175 GATEPLNF
+175 ATLNEGGNF

-196 TPTATGLAPTSGLAA
+196 APTATSLSPTSGLAA
-211 GGASVVITGANFTN
+211 GGYSVTITGANFTN

-234 VSFGGTPATGFTVDS
+234 VSFGGAPATSFTVNS
-249 ATQITAT
+249 STQITAI

-278 AANQFTYLPA
+278 AANQFTYIPA
-288 PTVTSVSPN
+288 PTVTSISPN

-302 GGTSVVITGTN
+302 GGTSVTITGTN
-313 LSGATAVLFGATT
+313 LSGATAVTFGGTPATGYT
-326 ASHVV
+326 VD
-331 NSATQITAIS
+331 SATQITATS
-341 PAGTGTV
+341 PAGTGPV
-348 DVRVTTTGGTSAISG
+348 DVRVTTAGGTSAISG
-363 ADQFS
+363 VDQFS

-404 NFGASAATGFTVNS
+404 NFGVSAATGFTVDS

-426 PPGTGTVDIRVSNSV
+426 PPGTGTVDIRVSNTV
-441 GTSPTVAADQF
+441 GTSPAVGADQF

-473 TTVTITGTGFAAA
+473 TTVTITGTGFSAAL
-486 PGTGAVR
+486 PTGAVR
-493 FGAATATYTI
+493 FGGTIATYTI

-539 FTYVSAPTVTSISP
+539 Y
-553 TSGPTSGGTTVTI
+553 
-566 TGTNFS
+566 
-572 GTTAV
+572 
-577 TFGATAATGFTVN
+577 
-590 SATQIT
+590 
-596 ATAPA
+596 
-601 HAAGTIDV
+601 
-609 RVTTVGGTSAT
+609 
-620 SAADQFTYVAAP
+620 
-632 TVTSVSPT
+632 
-640 AGPAAGGTSVVITGT
+640 
-655 NLSGATAVTFGGTA
+655 
-669 ATGFTVNSAT
+669 
-679 QITAT
+679 
-684 APAGSPGTVDVR
+684 
-696 VTTVGGTSATSAADQ
+696 
-711 FTYVTAPTVTAISP
+711 
-725 TAGPAGGGTT
+725 
-735 VTITGTGF
+735 
-743 AAAPGTGAVRFGAT
+743 
-757 TATYTINS
+757 
-765 NTQITATA
+765 
-773 PAGAAGTVDVTV
+773 
-785 TTVGGS
+785 
-791 SATSAA
+791 
-797 DRFTY
+797 
-802 VAAPTLT
+802 
-809 SISPT
+809 
-814 AGPTAGGTSLTL
+814 
-826 TGTNLTGATAVT
+826 
-838 FGATAASGFTVNSAT
+838 
-853 SITATAPA
+853 
-861 GAAGTV
+861 
-867 DVRVTTP
+867 
-874 GGTTAT
+874 
-880 SAGDQFTYVPAP
+880 TYVPAP
-892 TVTSVSPASG
+892 TVTAVSPASG
-902 SSIGGTTVTLTG
+902 SSLGGSTVTLTG

-926 GTAAT
+926 STAAT
-931 GFTVNSATQITAT
+931 GFTVNSATQITAI
-944 APAGSAGTVD
+944 APAGSAGTVN
-954 VRVTTTGGTSAT
+954 VRVTTAGGTSAT
-966 GAAGQFTYVAITVT
+966 GAADQFTYVAITVT

-1008 FAMASGSTLPTGL
+1008 FAMAGGSTLPAGL

-1031 TPTAAGAFSFT
+1031 TPTAAGPFSFT

-1047 SSSISGQ
+1047 NSSISGQ
-1054 RTYSG
+1054 RAYSG
-1059 SVAAATVVLT
+1059 SVAAAAVVLT

-1106 PTGMTFNASTGVLS
+1106 PTGMTFNASTGVLG

-1138 STGTGAPFTSGSTS
+1138 STGTGAPFTSGNTS

-1184 YTATVPNTSSTVT
+1184 YTATVPNASSTIT
-1197 VTATAADAGATI
+1197 VTATAADSGATI
-1209 LVNGAAASTPV
+1209 LVNGAAATTPV

-1251 ARQSASG
+1251 AKQSASG

-1273 LTAASFTSPSAVAGS
+1273 LTAANFISPSAVAGS

-1377 PVILALPGAPAGAQS
+1377 PVILAVPAPPSAQS

>member
-72 FAEVDLITGTP
+72 FAEVDLTTGSP

-94 TALDGTAR
+94 TALDGKAR
-102 IMAVNGTDRFSLAQ
+102 IMAVNGTDRFGLAQ

-175 GATEPLNF
+175 GATEPFNF
-183 AFDDLAVDPFPPA
+183 AFDDLAVDVYPPA
-196 TPTATGLAPTSGLAA
+196 TPTATALSPTSGLAA
-211 GGASVVITGANFTN
+211 GGYPVTITGANFTN

-234 VSFGGTPATGFTVDS
+234 VSFGGTPATSFTVNS

-278 AANQFTYLPA
+278 TANQFTYLPA

-302 GGTSVVITGTN
+302 GGTSVTITGTD

-326 ASHVV
+326 ATSYVV
-331 NSATQITAIS
+331 NSATQITATS

-348 DVRVTTTGGTSAISG
+348 DVRVTTAGGTSAISG

-473 TTVTITGTGFAAA
+473 TTVI
-486 PGTGAVR
+486 
-493 FGAATATYTI
+493 
-503 NSNTQIT
+503 
-510 ATAPAGSAG
+510 
-519 TVDVTVTTVGGTSA
+519 
-533 TSAADQ
+533 
-539 FTYVSAPTVTSISP
+539 
-553 TSGPTSGGTTVTI
+553 
-566 TGTNFS
+566 
-572 GTTAV
+572 
-577 TFGATAATGFTVN
+577 
-590 SATQIT
+590 
-596 ATAPA
+596 
-601 HAAGTIDV
+601 
-609 RVTTVGGTSAT
+609 
-620 SAADQFTYVAAP
+620 
-632 TVTSVSPT
+632 
-640 AGPAAGGTSVVITGT
+640 
-655 NLSGATAVTFGGTA
+655 
-669 ATGFTVNSAT
+669 
-679 QITAT
+679 
-684 APAGSPGTVDVR
+684 
-696 VTTVGGTSATSAADQ
+696 
-711 FTYVTAPTVTAISP
+711 
-725 TAGPAGGGTT
+725 
-735 VTITGTGF
+735 ITGTGF

-765 NTQITATA
+765 NTQITATT
-773 PAGAAGTVDVTV
+773 PAGSAGTVDVTV
-785 TTVGGS
+785 STVGGT

-797 DRFTY
+797 
-802 VAAPTLT
+802 
-809 SISPT
+809 
-814 AGPTAGGTSLTL
+814 
-826 TGTNLTGATAVT
+826 
-838 FGATAASGFTVNSAT
+838 
-853 SITATAPA
+853 
-861 GAAGTV
+861 
-867 DVRVTTP
+867 
-874 GGTTAT
+874 
-880 SAGDQFTYVPAP
+880 DQFTYVPAP
-892 TVTSVSPASG
+892 TVTSISPTSG
-902 SSIGGTTVTLTG
+902 PTSGGTTVTITG
-914 TNFTGATAVTFG
+914 TNFSGATAVTFGGTAASGFTVNSNTQITATAPAQAAGTIDVRVTTGGGTSATSAADQFTYVSAPTVTSVSPTAGPTAGGTSVVITGTNLSGATAVTFG

-1008 FAMASGSTLPTGL
+1008 FAMAGGSTLPTGL
-1021 SLSSAGVISG
+1021 SLSPAGVISG

-1106 PTGMTFNASTGVLS
+1106 PTGMTLNASTGVLG

-1131 TITATDS
+1131 NITATDS

-1319 LTFTSPVPANAQ
+1319 LTFASPVPANAQ

>member
-1 MPTNHTPRPKSA
+1 MPTCHTSRSKSV
-13 SRMLSMWFAW
+13 SRMLSMWFAL
-23 FIGLVMA
+23 FIGLAMA

-45 FGTGAASGYPAVT
+45 FGSGAAPGAFQDVASD
-58 SNYNGLDFISDWSY
+58 YNGLRFTGQWSY
-72 FAEVDLITGTP
+72 FAELDLRAGTP
-83 GIVTSGDAITA
+83 GITTSGDAITS
-94 TALDGTAR
+94 TTLDGNA
-102 IMAVNGTDRFSLAQ
+102 IIKAANGTDRFSLAR
-116 VRIFAYGDMT
+116 VSIHAYGSM
-126 SFTFTGYRSGSPA
+126 SQFTFTGYRGGSPVS
-139 PGAVVNVPRT
+139 GASLIVTKTLP
-149 PEMTTQFVT
+149 MTKQFVPIDL
-158 VSLGALV
+158 SALA

-175 GATEPLNF
+175 ATLNEGGNF

-196 TPTATGLAPTSGLAA
+196 APTATSLSPTSGLAA
-211 GGASVVITGANFTN
+211 GGYSVTITGANFTN

-234 VSFGGTPATGFTVDS
+234 VSFGGAPATSFTVNS
-249 ATQITAT
+249 STQITAI

-278 AANQFTYLPA
+278 AANQFTYIPA
-288 PTVTSVSPN
+288 PTVTSISPN

-302 GGTSVVITGTN
+302 GGTSVTITGTN
-313 LSGATAVLFGATT
+313 LSGATAVTFGGTPATGYT
-326 ASHVV
+326 VD
-331 NSATQITAIS
+331 SATQITATS
-341 PAGTGTV
+341 PAGTGPV
-348 DVRVTTTGGTSAISG
+348 DVRVTTAGGTSAISG
-363 ADQFS
+363 VDQFS

-404 NFGASAATGFTVNS
+404 NFGVSAATGFTVDS

-426 PPGTGTVDIRVSNSV
+426 PPGTGTVDIRVSNTV
-441 GTSPTVAADQF
+441 GTSPAVGADQF

-473 TTVTITGTGFAAA
+473 TTVTITGTGFSAAL
-486 PGTGAVR
+486 PTGAVR
-493 FGAATATYTI
+493 FGGTIATYTI

-539 FTYVSAPTVTSISP
+539 FTYVAAPTVTSISP
-553 TSGPTSGGTTVTI
+553 T
-566 TGTNFS
+566 
-572 GTTAV
+572 
-577 TFGATAATGFTVN
+577 
-590 SATQIT
+590 
-596 ATAPA
+596 
-601 HAAGTIDV
+601 AG
-609 RVTTVGGTSAT
+609 
-620 SAADQFTYVAAP
+620 
-632 TVTSVSPT
+632 PT
-640 AGPAAGGTSVVITGT
+640 AGGATVTITGT

-669 ATGFTVNSAT
+669 ASGVTVNSATQITATAPAQAAGTVDVRVTTMGGTSATSVADQFTYVAMPTVTSVSPTAGPSAGGTSVVITGTNFSGTTAVTFGGTAAAGYTVNSATQITANAPAGTGTVDVRITTVGGTSATSTADQFTYVAAPTVTSISPSSGPQTGGTTVTLTGTNLGGATAVTFGSTAATGFTVNSAT

-684 APAGSPGTVDVR
+684 SPAGTGTVDVR

-711 FTYVTAPTVTAISP
+711 Y
-725 TAGPAGGGTT
+725 
-735 VTITGTGF
+735 
-743 AAAPGTGAVRFGAT
+743 
-757 TATYTINS
+757 
-765 NTQITATA
+765 
-773 PAGAAGTVDVTV
+773 
-785 TTVGGS
+785 
-791 SATSAA
+791 
-797 DRFTY
+797 
-802 VAAPTLT
+802 
-809 SISPT
+809 
-814 AGPTAGGTSLTL
+814 
-826 TGTNLTGATAVT
+826 
-838 FGATAASGFTVNSAT
+838 
-853 SITATAPA
+853 
-861 GAAGTV
+861 
-867 DVRVTTP
+867 
-874 GGTTAT
+874 
-880 SAGDQFTYVPAP
+880 TYVPAP
-892 TVTSVSPASG
+892 TVTAVSPASG
-902 SSIGGTTVTLTG
+902 SSLGGSTVTLTG

-926 GTAAT
+926 STAAT
-931 GFTVNSATQITAT
+931 GFTVNSATQITAI
-944 APAGSAGTVD
+944 APAGSAGTVN
-954 VRVTTTGGTSAT
+954 VRVTTAGGTSAT
-966 GAAGQFTYVAITVT
+966 GAADQFTYVAITVT

-1008 FAMASGSTLPTGL
+1008 FAMAGGSTLPAGL

-1031 TPTAAGAFSFT
+1031 TPTAAGPFSFT

-1047 SSSISGQ
+1047 NSSISGQ
-1054 RTYSG
+1054 RAYSG
-1059 SVAAATVVLT
+1059 SVAAAAVVLT

-1106 PTGMTFNASTGVLS
+1106 PTGMTFNASTGVLG

-1138 STGTGAPFTSGSTS
+1138 STGTGAPFTSGNTS

-1184 YTATVPNTSSTVT
+1184 YTATVPNASSTIT
-1197 VTATAADAGATI
+1197 VTATAADSGATI
-1209 LVNGAAASTPV
+1209 LVNGAAATTPV

-1251 ARQSASG
+1251 AKQSASG

-1273 LTAASFTSPSAVAGS
+1273 LTAANFISPSAVAGS

-1377 PVILALPGAPAGAQS
+1377 PVILAVPAPPSAQS

>member
-45 FGTGAASGYPAVT
+45 FGTGAAPGAFLDVASD
-58 SNYNGLDFISDWSY
+58 YNGLRFTGQWSY
-72 FAEVDLITGTP
+72 FAAVDLQAGTP
-83 GIVTSGDAITA
+83 GIITSGDAITS
-94 TALDGTAR
+94 TTLDGNA
-102 IMAVNGTDRFSLAQ
+102 IIKAANGTDRFSLAQ
-116 VRIFAYGDMT
+116 VRIHAYGSMT
-126 SFTFTGYRSGSPA
+126 QFTLTGYRGGSPVS
-139 PGAVVNVPRT
+139 GAIVTVTKTSP
-149 PEMTTQFVT
+149 MTQQFVPIDL
-158 VSLGALV
+158 SALA

-175 GATEPLNF
+175 ATVGEGGNF

-196 TPTATGLAPTSGLAA
+196 APTATALSPTSGLAA
-211 GGASVVITGANFTN
+211 GGYPVTITGANFTN

-234 VSFGGTPATGFTVDS
+234 VSFGGTPATSFTVNS

-278 AANQFTYLPA
+278 TANQFTYLPA

-302 GGTSVVITGTN
+302 GGTSVTITGTD
-313 LSGATAVLFGATT
+313 LSGATAVLFGGTT
-326 ASHVV
+326 ATSYVV
-331 NSATQITAIS
+331 NSATQITATS
-341 PAGTGTV
+341 PAGTGPV
-348 DVRVTTTGGTSAISG
+348 DVRVTTAGGTSAISG

-375 TSIAP
+375 TSISP

-441 GTSPTVAADQF
+441 GTSPAVAADQF

-473 TTVTITGTGFAAA
+473 TTVIITGTGFAAA

-493 FGAATATYTI
+493 FGATTATYTI

-539 FTYVSAPTVTSISP
+539 FTYVPAPTVTSISP

-572 GTTAV
+572 GATAV
-577 TFGATAATGFTVN
+577 TFGGTAASGFTVN
-590 SATQIT
+590 SNTQIT

-601 HAAGTIDV
+601 QAAGTIDV
-609 RVTTVGGTSAT
+609 RVTTGGGTSAT
-620 SAADQFTYVAAP
+620 SAADQFTYVSAP

-640 AGPAAGGTSVVITGT
+640 AGPTAGGTSVVITGT
-655 NLSGATAVTFGGTA
+655 NLSGATAVTFGATA
-669 ATGFTVNSAT
+669 ATGFTVNGAT

-684 APAGSPGTVDVR
+684 APAGTGTVDVR
-696 VTTVGGTSATSAADQ
+696 ITTVGGTSATSAA
-711 FTYVTAPTVTAISP
+711 
-725 TAGPAGGGTT
+725 
-735 VTITGTGF
+735 
-743 AAAPGTGAVRFGAT
+743 
-757 TATYTINS
+757 
-765 NTQITATA
+765 
-773 PAGAAGTVDVTV
+773 
-785 TTVGGS
+785 
-791 SATSAA
+791 
-797 DRFTY
+797 
-802 VAAPTLT
+802 
-809 SISPT
+809 
-814 AGPTAGGTSLTL
+814 
-826 TGTNLTGATAVT
+826 
-838 FGATAASGFTVNSAT
+838 
-853 SITATAPA
+853 
-861 GAAGTV
+861 
-867 DVRVTTP
+867 
-874 GGTTAT
+874 
-880 SAGDQFTYVPAP
+880 DQFTYVPAP

-990 GVSFSETLTA
+990 GVSFNETLTA

-1021 SLSSAGVISG
+1021 SLSPAGVISG

-1047 SSSISGQ
+1047 NSSISGQ

-1059 SVAAATVVLT
+1059 SVTAATVVLT

-1184 YTATVPNTSSTVT
+1184 YTATVPNSSSTVT

-1273 LTAASFTSPSAVAGS
+1273 LTAANFTSPSAVAGS
-1288 LGPLPAAFTYPQA
+1288 LGPLPAAFAYPQA

-1377 PVILALPGAPAGAQS
+1377 PVILAVPAPPSAQS

>member
-45 FGTGAASGYPAVT
+45 FGTGAAPGAFLDVASD
-58 SNYNGLDFISDWSY
+58 YNGLRFTGQWSY
-72 FAEVDLITGTP
+72 FAAVDLQAGTP
-83 GIVTSGDAITA
+83 GIITSGDAITS
-94 TALDGTAR
+94 TTLDGNA
-102 IMAVNGTDRFSLAQ
+102 IIKAANGTDRFSLAQ
-116 VRIFAYGDMT
+116 VRIHAYGSMT
-126 SFTFTGYRSGSPA
+126 QFTLTGYRGGSPVS
-139 PGAVVNVPRT
+139 GAIVTVTKTSP
-149 PEMTTQFVT
+149 MTQQFVPIDL
-158 VSLGALV
+158 SALA

-175 GATEPLNF
+175 ATVGEGGNF

-196 TPTATGLAPTSGLAA
+196 APTATALSPTSGLAA
-211 GGASVVITGANFTN
+211 GGYPVTITGANFTN

-234 VSFGGTPATGFTVDS
+234 VSFGGTPATSFTVNS

-278 AANQFTYLPA
+278 TANQFTYLPA

-302 GGTSVVITGTN
+302 GGTSVTITGTD
-313 LSGATAVLFGATT
+313 LSGATAVLFGGTT
-326 ASHVV
+326 ATSYVV
-331 NSATQITAIS
+331 NSATQITATS
-341 PAGTGTV
+341 PAGTGPV
-348 DVRVTTTGGTSAISG
+348 DVRVTTAGGTSAISG

-375 TSIAP
+375 TSISP

-441 GTSPTVAADQF
+441 GTSPAVAADQF

-493 FGAATATYTI
+493 FGATTATYTI

-539 FTYVSAPTVTSISP
+539 FTYVPAPTVTSISP

-572 GTTAV
+572 GATAVTFGGTAASGFTVNSNTQITATAPAQAAGTIDVRVTTGGGTSATSAADQFTYVSAPTVTSVSPTAGPTAGGTSVVITGTNLSGATAVTFGATAATGFTVNGATQITATAPAGTGTVDVRITTAGGTSATSAADQFTYVPAPTVTSISPTSGPQAGGTTVTLTGTNLSGATAV

-601 HAAGTIDV
+601 GTGTVDV
-609 RVTTVGGTSAT
+609 RITTVGGTSAT
-620 SAADQFTYVAAP
+620 SAA
-632 TVTSVSPT
+632 
-640 AGPAAGGTSVVITGT
+640 
-655 NLSGATAVTFGGTA
+655 
-669 ATGFTVNSAT
+669 
-679 QITAT
+679 
-684 APAGSPGTVDVR
+684 
-696 VTTVGGTSATSAADQ
+696 
-711 FTYVTAPTVTAISP
+711 
-725 TAGPAGGGTT
+725 
-735 VTITGTGF
+735 
-743 AAAPGTGAVRFGAT
+743 
-757 TATYTINS
+757 
-765 NTQITATA
+765 
-773 PAGAAGTVDVTV
+773 
-785 TTVGGS
+785 
-791 SATSAA
+791 
-797 DRFTY
+797 
-802 VAAPTLT
+802 
-809 SISPT
+809 
-814 AGPTAGGTSLTL
+814 
-826 TGTNLTGATAVT
+826 
-838 FGATAASGFTVNSAT
+838 
-853 SITATAPA
+853 
-861 GAAGTV
+861 
-867 DVRVTTP
+867 
-874 GGTTAT
+874 
-880 SAGDQFTYVPAP
+880 DQFTYVPAP

-990 GVSFSETLTA
+990 GVSFNETLTA

-1021 SLSSAGVISG
+1021 SLSPAGVISG

-1047 SSSISGQ
+1047 NSSISGQ

-1059 SVAAATVVLT
+1059 SVTAATVVLT

-1184 YTATVPNTSSTVT
+1184 YTATVPNSSSTVT

-1273 LTAASFTSPSAVAGS
+1273 LTAANFTSPSAVAGS
-1288 LGPLPAAFTYPQA
+1288 LGPLPAAFAYPQA

-1377 PVILALPGAPAGAQS
+1377 PVILAVPAPPSAQS

>member
-35 HAAVTSGIIG
+35 HAAVDPGIIG
-45 FGTGAASGYPAVT
+45 FGTGATPGVFSDVAPD
-58 SNYNGLDFISDWSY
+58 YNGLRFTGQWSY
-72 FAEVDLITGTP
+72 FAAADLQTGSP
-83 GIVTSGDAITA
+83 GIITSGDAITSA
-94 TALDGTAR
+94 TLDGNA
-102 IMAVNGTDRFSLAQ
+102 IIKAANGTDRFSLAR
-116 VRIFAYGDMT
+116 VRIHAYGSMT
-126 SFTFTGYRSGSPA
+126 QFTLTGYRGGSPVS
-139 PGAVVNVPRT
+139 GASVIVT
-149 PEMTTQFVT
+149 KTTAMTQQFVPIDL
-158 VSLGALV
+158 SALA

-175 GATEPLNF
+175 ATVGEGGNF

-196 TPTATGLAPTSGLAA
+196 TPTATALSPTSGLAA
-211 GGASVVITGANFTN
+211 GGDLVTIIGANFTN
-225 VIGSSIVTA
+225 VIDSPIVTA
-234 VSFGGTPATGFTVDS
+234 VSFGGTPATSFTVDS

-302 GGTSVVITGTN
+302 GGTSVVITGAN

-326 ASHVV
+326 ASYVV
-331 NSATQITAIS
+331 NSATQITATS

-375 TSIAP
+375 TSITP
-380 TAGPQAGGTAVT
+380 TAGPQAGGTMVT

-404 NFGASAATGFTVNS
+404 NFGASAATSFTVNS

-441 GTSPTVAADQF
+441 GTSPAVAADQF

-493 FGAATATYTI
+493 FGAATATYTV

-539 FTYVSAPTVTSISP
+539 FTYVPAPTVTSISP
-553 TSGPTSGGTTVTI
+553 TSGPTSGGTTVTV

-572 GTTAV
+572 GATAV

-596 ATAPA
+596 AT
-601 HAAGTIDV
+601 V
-609 RVTTVGGTSAT
+609 
-620 SAADQFTYVAAP
+620 
-632 TVTSVSPT
+632 
-640 AGPAAGGTSVVITGT
+640 
-655 NLSGATAVTFGGTA
+655 
-669 ATGFTVNSAT
+669 
-679 QITAT
+679 
-684 APAGSPGTVDVR
+684 
-696 VTTVGGTSATSAADQ
+696 
-711 FTYVTAPTVTAISP
+711 
-725 TAGPAGGGTT
+725 
-735 VTITGTGF
+735 
-743 AAAPGTGAVRFGAT
+743 
-757 TATYTINS
+757 
-765 NTQITATA
+765 
-773 PAGAAGTVDVTV
+773 
-785 TTVGGS
+785 
-791 SATSAA
+791 
-797 DRFTY
+797 
-802 VAAPTLT
+802 
-809 SISPT
+809 
-814 AGPTAGGTSLTL
+814 
-826 TGTNLTGATAVT
+826 
-838 FGATAASGFTVNSAT
+838 
-853 SITATAPA
+853 
-861 GAAGTV
+861 
-867 DVRVTTP
+867 
-874 GGTTAT
+874 
-880 SAGDQFTYVPAP
+880 
-892 TVTSVSPASG
+892 
-902 SSIGGTTVTLTG
+902 
-914 TNFTGATAVTFG
+914 
-926 GTAAT
+926 
-931 GFTVNSATQITAT
+931 
-944 APAGSAGTVD
+944 PAGSAGTVD

-966 GAAGQFTYVAITVT
+966 SAADQFTYVAITVT

-1008 FAMASGSTLPTGL
+1008 FAMAGGSTLPTGL
-1021 SLSSAGVISG
+1021 SLSPAGVISG

-1078 RLNTAYAGQTFTA
+1078 TLNTAYAGQTFTA

-1184 YTATVPNTSSTVT
+1184 YTATVPNASSTVT

-1273 LTAASFTSPSAVAGS
+1273 LTAANFTSPSAVAGS

-1403 LSLMAGAAGFMGMAR
+1403 LSLMAGAAGFVSMAR

>member
-1 MPTNHTPRPKSA
+1 MSTNHLPARKSA
-13 SRMLSMWFAW
+13 SRMLSLWFAW
-23 FIGLVMA
+23 FMGLMLA

-35 HAAVTSGIIG
+35 HATVSSGIID
-45 FGTGAASGYPAVT
+45 FGTGAPNGIFPDVAT
-58 SNYNGLDFISDWSY
+58 DYNGLRFSGQWSY
-72 FAEVDLITGTP
+72 FSAADLQTGSP
-83 GIVTSGDAITA
+83 GIITSGDAITS
-94 TALDGTAR
+94 TSLDGKA
-102 IMAVNGTDRFSLAQ
+102 IIKSSNGTDRFSLAQ
-116 VRIFAYGDMT
+116 VRIHAYGDMT
-126 SFTFTGYRSGSPA
+126 QFTFTGYRDGSPA
-139 PGAVVNVPRT
+139 PNASVVVSKTLP
-149 PEMTTQFVT
+149 MTQQFVT
-158 VSLGALV
+158 VNLGALS

-175 GATEPLNF
+175 AALDPANF
-183 AFDDLAVDPFPPA
+183 AFDDLAVDPHPPA
-196 TPTATGLAPTSGLAA
+196 TPTATALSPTSGLAA
-211 GGASVVITGANFTN
+211 GGDLVTIIGANFTN

-234 VSFGGTPATGFTVDS
+234 VSFGGTPATSFTVNS

-278 AANQFTYLPA
+278 AANQFTYLPV
-288 PTVTSVSPN
+288 PTVTSISPN

-302 GGTSVVITGTN
+302 GGTIVTITGTN
-313 LSGATAVLFGATT
+313 LSGATAVTFGGTPATGYT
-326 ASHVV
+326 V
-331 NSATQITAIS
+331 NSATQITATS

-348 DVRVTTTGGTSAISG
+348 DVRVTTAGGTSAISG

-375 TSIAP
+375 TGIAP
-380 TAGPQAGGTAVT
+380 TAGPQAGGTEVT

-404 NFGASAATGFTVNS
+404 NFGATAAAGFTVDS
-418 ATSITATA
+418 ATSIRATA
-426 PPGTGTVDIRVSNSV
+426 PAGTGTVDIRVSNIV
-441 GTSPTVAADQF
+441 GTSPAIAADQF
-452 TYVAAPSVTSIS
+452 TYVATPSVTSIS
-464 PTAGPTGGG
+464 PTTGPTGGG
-473 TTVTITGTGFAAA
+473 TTVTITGTGFSAA
-486 PGTGAVR
+486 PATGAVH
-493 FGAATATYTI
+493 FGATAATYTI

-519 TVDVTVTTVGGTSA
+519 TVDVTVTTAGGTSA

-553 TSGPTSGGTTVTI
+553 TAGPTAGGTSVTI
-566 TGTNFS
+566 TGTNLS
-572 GTTAV
+572 GATAV
-577 TFGATAATGFTVN
+577 TFGGTAASGFTVN
-590 SATQIT
+590 SGTQIT
-596 ATAPA
+596 ATSPA
-601 HAAGTIDV
+601 RSAGMVDV
-609 RVTTVGGTSAT
+609 TVTTVGGTSAT
-620 SAADQFTYVAAP
+620 SSADQFTYVAMP

-640 AGPAAGGTSVVITGT
+640 AGPTAGGTSVVITGT
-655 NLSGATAVTFGGTA
+655 NLSGATTVTFGGTA

-684 APAGSPGTVDVR
+684 SPAGSAGPVDVR
-696 VTTVGGTSATSAADQ
+696 VTTA
-711 FTYVTAPTVTAISP
+711 
-725 TAGPAGGGTT
+725 
-735 VTITGTGF
+735 
-743 AAAPGTGAVRFGAT
+743 
-757 TATYTINS
+757 
-765 NTQITATA
+765 
-773 PAGAAGTVDVTV
+773 
-785 TTVGGS
+785 
-791 SATSAA
+791 
-797 DRFTY
+797 
-802 VAAPTLT
+802 
-809 SISPT
+809 
-814 AGPTAGGTSLTL
+814 
-826 TGTNLTGATAVT
+826 
-838 FGATAASGFTVNSAT
+838 
-853 SITATAPA
+853 
-861 GAAGTV
+861 
-867 DVRVTTP
+867 
-874 GGTTAT
+874 
-880 SAGDQFTYVPAP
+880 
-892 TVTSVSPASG
+892 
-902 SSIGGTTVTLTG
+902 
-914 TNFTGATAVTFG
+914 
-926 GTAAT
+926 
-931 GFTVNSATQITAT
+931 
-944 APAGSAGTVD
+944 
-954 VRVTTTGGTSAT
+954 GGTSAT
-966 GAAGQFTYVAITVT
+966 GAAAQFTYVAISVT

-990 GVSFSETLTA
+990 GVSFSETLSA

-1008 FAMASGSTLPTGL
+1008 FATAGGSTLPAGL

-1031 TPTAAGAFSFT
+1031 TPTAAGPFSFT

-1047 SSSISGQ
+1047 NSSISGQ

-1069 PAASTLPAA
+1069 PAASTLPTA

-1163 LSALALS
+1163 LGALALS

-1184 YTATVPNTSSTVT
+1184 YTATVPNASSTIT
-1197 VTATAADAGATI
+1197 VTATAADGGATI
-1209 LVNGAAASTPV
+1209 LVNGAAATTPV
-1220 ALNVGSNTVSIEVT
+1220 VLNVGSNTVSIEVT

-1288 LGPLPAAFTYPQA
+1288 LGPLPTAFTYPQA
-1301 AVDFTAKQCAPS
+1301 AVDFTARQCAPS

-1377 PVILALPGAPAGAQS
+1377 PVILALPAVPAGAQS
-1392 IPTLDR
+1392 IPALDR

-1418 RQRTGR
+1418 RQRTGQ

>member
-35 HAAVTSGIIG
+35 HAAVDPGIIG
-45 FGTGAASGYPAVT
+45 FGTGATPGVFSDVAPD
-58 SNYNGLDFISDWSY
+58 YNGLRFTGQWSY
-72 FAEVDLITGTP
+72 FAAADLQTGSP
-83 GIVTSGDAITA
+83 GIITSGDAITSA
-94 TALDGTAR
+94 TLDGNA
-102 IMAVNGTDRFSLAQ
+102 IIKAANGTDRFSLAR
-116 VRIFAYGDMT
+116 VRIHAYGSMT
-126 SFTFTGYRSGSPA
+126 QFTLMGYRGGSPVS
-139 PGAVVNVPRT
+139 GASVIVT
-149 PEMTTQFVT
+149 KTTAMTQQFVPIDL
-158 VSLGALV
+158 SALA

-175 GATEPLNF
+175 ATVGEGGNF
-183 AFDDLAVDPFPPA
+183 AFDDLAVDPVPPA
-196 TPTATGLAPTSGLAA
+196 TPTATALSPTSGLAA
-211 GGASVVITGANFTN
+211 GGYLVTIIGANFTN
-225 VIGSSIVTA
+225 VIDSPIVTA
-234 VSFGGTPATGFTVDS
+234 VSFGGTPATSFTVDS

-273 TSVTA
+273 TSVTT

-302 GGTSVVITGTN
+302 GGTSVVITGAN

-326 ASHVV
+326 ASYVV
-331 NSATQITAIS
+331 NSATQITATS

-375 TSIAP
+375 TSITP
-380 TAGPQAGGTAVT
+380 TAGPQAGGTMVT

-441 GTSPTVAADQF
+441 GTSPAVAADQF

-473 TTVTITGTGFAAA
+473 TTVTITGTGFSTA

-493 FGAATATYTI
+493 FGAATATYTV

-539 FTYVSAPTVTSISP
+539 FTYVPAPTVTSISP

-572 GTTAV
+572 GATAV

-601 HAAGTIDV
+601 GTGTVDV
-609 RVTTVGGTSAT
+609 RITTVGGTSAT

-640 AGPAAGGTSVVITGT
+640 AGPTAGGTSVVITGT
-655 NLSGATAVTFGGTA
+655 NLSGATAVTFGATA

-696 VTTVGGTSATSAADQ
+696 VTTTGGTSATGAADQ
-711 FTYVTAPTVTAISP
+711 FTYVATPTV
-725 TAGPAGGGTT
+725 
-735 VTITGTGF
+735 
-743 AAAPGTGAVRFGAT
+743 
-757 TATYTINS
+757 
-765 NTQITATA
+765 
-773 PAGAAGTVDVTV
+773 
-785 TTVGGS
+785 
-791 SATSAA
+791 
-797 DRFTY
+797 
-802 VAAPTLT
+802 T

-814 AGPTAGGTSLTL
+814 SGPQAGGTTVVL
-826 TGTNLTGATAVT
+826 TGTNFSGATAVT
-838 FGATAASGFTVNSAT
+838 FGA
-853 SITATAPA
+853 
-861 GAAGTV
+861 
-867 DVRVTTP
+867 
-874 GGTTAT
+874 
-880 SAGDQFTYVPAP
+880 
-892 TVTSVSPASG
+892 
-902 SSIGGTTVTLTG
+902 
-914 TNFTGATAVTFG
+914 
-926 GTAAT
+926 TAAT

-966 GAAGQFTYVAITVT
+966 GAADQFTYVAITVT

-1008 FAMASGSTLPTGL
+1008 FAMAGGSTLPTGL
-1021 SLSSAGVISG
+1021 SLSPAGVISG

-1106 PTGMTFNASTGVLS
+1106 PTGMTFNASTGVLG

-1273 LTAASFTSPSAVAGS
+1273 LTAANFTSPSAVAGS

-1403 LSLMAGAAGFMGMAR
+1403 LSLMAGAAGFVSMAR

>member
-35 HAAVTSGIIG
+35 HAAVDPGIID
-45 FGTGAASGYPAVT
+45 FGSSAAPGAFSDVAPD
-58 SNYNGLDFISDWSY
+58 YNGLRFTGQWSY
-72 FAEVDLITGTP
+72 FAEVDLQTGSP
-83 GIVTSGDAITA
+83 GITTSGDAITSA
-94 TALDGTAR
+94 TLDGNA
-102 IMAVNGTDRFSLAQ
+102 IIKAANGTDRFSLAR
-116 VRIFAYGDMT
+116 VRIHAYGSMT
-126 SFTFTGYRSGSPA
+126 QFTLAGYRGGSPVS
-139 PGAVVNVPRT
+139 GASVTVT
-149 PEMTTQFVT
+149 KTSSMTEQFVPIDL
-158 VSLGALV
+158 SALA

-175 GATEPLNF
+175 ATVGEGGNF

-196 TPTATGLAPTSGLAA
+196 APTATALSPTSGLAA
-211 GGASVVITGANFTN
+211 GGYPVTIIGTNFTN
-225 VIGSSIVTA
+225 VIDSSIVTA
-234 VSFGGTPATGFTVDS
+234 VSFGGTPATSFTVDS

-288 PTVTSVSPN
+288 PTVASVSPN

-302 GGTSVVITGTN
+302 GGTSVVITGAN

-326 ASHVV
+326 ASYVV

-348 DVRVTTTGGTSAISG
+348 DVRVTTAGGTSAISG

-380 TAGPQAGGTAVT
+380 TAGPQTGGTAVT

-473 TTVTITGTGFAAA
+473 TTVIITGTGFAAA

-493 FGAATATYTI
+493 FGATTATYTI

-539 FTYVSAPTVTSISP
+539 FTYVPAPTVTSISP
-553 TSGPTSGGTTVTI
+553 TAGPTAGGTSVVI

-601 HAAGTIDV
+601 HAAGTVDV
-609 RVTTVGGTSAT
+609 RITTVGGTSAT

-655 NLSGATAVTFGGTA
+655 NLSGATAVTFGATA

-696 VTTVGGTSATSAADQ
+696 VTTTGGTSATGAADQFTYVATPTVTSISPTSGPQAGGTTVTLTGTNLGGATAVTFGATAATGFTVNSATQITATAPAGTGTVDVRITTAGGTSATSAADQ
-711 FTYVTAPTVTAISP
+711 FTYVPAPTV
-725 TAGPAGGGTT
+725 
-735 VTITGTGF
+735 
-743 AAAPGTGAVRFGAT
+743 
-757 TATYTINS
+757 
-765 NTQITATA
+765 
-773 PAGAAGTVDVTV
+773 
-785 TTVGGS
+785 
-791 SATSAA
+791 
-797 DRFTY
+797 
-802 VAAPTLT
+802 T

-814 AGPTAGGTSLTL
+814 SGPQAGGTTVTL
-826 TGTNLTGATAVT
+826 TGTNLSGATAVT
-838 FGATAASGFTVNSAT
+838 FGATAATGFTVNSAT
-853 SITATAPA
+853 QITATAPA
-861 GAAGTV
+861 GTGTV
-867 DVRVTTP
+867 DVRITTV
-874 GGTTAT
+874 GGTSAT
-880 SAGDQFTYVPAP
+880 SAADQFTYVPAP

-966 GAAGQFTYVAITVT
+966 GAAGQFTYVAIMVT

-1008 FAMASGSTLPTGL
+1008 FAMAGGSTLPTGL
-1021 SLSSAGVISG
+1021 SLSPTGVISG

-1047 SSSISGQ
+1047 NSSISGQ

-1059 SVAAATVVLT
+1059 SVTAATVALT

-1106 PTGMTFNASTGVLS
+1106 PTGMTFNASTGVLG

-1319 LTFTSPVPANAQ
+1319 LTFASPVPANAQ